1 MSEVRDYD
9 GITHKTKSKE
19 SYDQLTL
26 TEQSCGGIRG
36 RRTGVDEKCVECEVQ
51 SGASGVWK
59 TKKKKK
65 KGNPGG
71 LGGKLKAHNLV
82 IWLLFQQDPT
92 VNSEK
97 LNGHNTE

>member
-1 MSEVRDYD
+1 MRNVWNVKYN
-9 GITHKTKSKE
+9 
-19 SYDQLTL
+19 LVPPV
-26 TEQSCGGIRG
+26 CGR
-36 RRTGVDEKCVECEVQ
+36 Q
-51 SGASGVWK
+51 
-59 TKKKKK
+59 KKKKK

-71 LGGKLKAHNLV
+71 FGGKLKAHNLV